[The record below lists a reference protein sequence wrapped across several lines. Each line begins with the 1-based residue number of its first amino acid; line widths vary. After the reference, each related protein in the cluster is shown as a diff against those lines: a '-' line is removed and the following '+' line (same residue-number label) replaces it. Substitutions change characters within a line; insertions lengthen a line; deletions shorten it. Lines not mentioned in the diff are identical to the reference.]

1 MKLAEAVKVLKGNT
15 MACWWPSRA
24 FPGTNM
30 REMLNEAG
38 MALEGIRER
47 QGIPA
52 GESFYVLDDDDP
64 ETKLYDEIACAM
76 SVFANAARS

>member
-1 MKLAEAVKVLKGNT
+1 MRLAEAVKVLKSNT

-24 FPGTNM
+24 FPGTDM

-47 QGIPA
+47 QGIPSGA
-52 GESFYVLDDDDP
+52 SFYVLDESNP
-64 ETKLYDEIACAM
+64 ETGLYDEIANAM